1 LRFWLGH
8 VAAVEEFALQKS
20 PETRANVGNARL
32 AYAPRAFLR
41 FFITNTFNH
50 RLLACVACLCAQR
63 LWRLALVSAP
73 LRLKSTIKDV
83 AVCAMFYWAGGQF
96 HH

>member
-1 LRFWLGH
+1 MEIARGLGH

-20 PETRANVGNARL
+20 TKTRANAGNATL

-50 RLLACVACLCAQR
+50 RLLAWWARPYAQW
-63 LWRLALVSAP
+63 LYGWALVSVP
-73 LRLKSTIKDV
+73 WRPESTIKDV
-83 AVCAMFYWAGGQF
+83 AACAIVY
-96 HH
+96 

>member
-1 LRFWLGH
+1 LYVAAVAGGLRFLLGH

-20 PETRANVGNARL
+20 PETRANDGNARP

-50 RLLACVACLCAQR
+50 RLLAWLVRLCALRWYGLARVFGALAVEEYYLKRSCLC
-63 LWRLALVSAP
+63 
-73 LRLKSTIKDV
+73 
-83 AVCAMFYWAGGQF
+83 Y
-96 HH
+96 